1 MEQNKERNIMS
12 ISDEFK
18 LKPIKKANY
27 FGSFRN
33 GKKNKSI
40 ALQEAIGYRKKSRT
54 KKEKGR

>member
-1 MEQNKERNIMS
+1 MS
-12 ISDEFK
+12 IAEEFK

-40 ALQEAIGYRKKSRT
+40 ALQEAIGYRKKSR
-54 KKEKGR
+54 KKKRKVGNNE

>member
-1 MEQNKERNIMS
+1 MS
-12 ISDEFK
+12 IAEDFK

-40 ALQEAIGYRKKSRT
+40 ALQEAIGYRKKSR
-54 KKEKGR
+54 KKKRKVGNNE